1 MISKCVRVE
10 VNAASASFYYM
21 PLKGWFFLLS
31 HRFLLEK
38 VENSWRICNVKDGQQ
53 SCFYQIDNEGLHFV
67 S

>member
-1 MISKCVRVE
+1 MIRTWLRVE

-38 VENSWRICNVKDGQQ
+38 VETSWRISSVKDAQQ
-53 SCFYQIDNEGLHFV
+53 SCFYQINSEGLHFV